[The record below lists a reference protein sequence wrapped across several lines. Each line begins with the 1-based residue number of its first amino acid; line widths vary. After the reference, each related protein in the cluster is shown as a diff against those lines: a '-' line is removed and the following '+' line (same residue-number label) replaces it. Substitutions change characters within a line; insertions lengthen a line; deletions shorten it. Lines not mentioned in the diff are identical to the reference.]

1 MSLWSFFHKKHIFSV
16 WNLIYQMN
24 IRDPLRY
31 LIRLKNSRPC
41 PGGLTTIINLPY
53 LFVKLKS
60 HDCNFKNCFSQS
72 TKQKRQEALFS
83 KLPASQ
89 ITGDERIELP
99 LRVLETPVI
108 PLDQSPMSAEH
119 SIFIPYSA
127 LCVNCFFK
135 KFEIIPT
142 LKTNRAIP

>member
-108 PLDQSPMSAEH
+108 PLDQSPMS
-119 SIFIPYSA
+119 STDLYIYTTLPVGCQLFFVFFIFLEKIRQI
-127 LCVNCFFK
+127 
-135 KFEIIPT
+135 E
-142 LKTNRAIP
+142 RR

>member
-108 PLDQSPMSAEH
+108 PFDQSPMDLRYSY
-119 SIFIPYSA
+119 FITHFFRD
-127 LCVNCFFK
+127 VNDI
-135 KFEIIPT
+135 FEII
-142 LKTNRAIP
+142 